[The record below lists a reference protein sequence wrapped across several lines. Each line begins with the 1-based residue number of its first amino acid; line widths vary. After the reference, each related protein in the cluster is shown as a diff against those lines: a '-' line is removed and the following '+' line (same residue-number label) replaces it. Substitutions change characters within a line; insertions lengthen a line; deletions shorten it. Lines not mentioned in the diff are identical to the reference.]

1 MKGILVAAVLAMAG
15 WSAVPAS
22 AETIDISTLKCS
34 DIADMKPEE
43 AGMILAWI
51 DGYLGGQADDTRL
64 DIERFN
70 GNADSAAKACAEEPD
85 TGLLTVLKAAD
96 GEN

>member
-1 MKGILVAAVLAMAG
+1 MKAILAAAILVMVGLSSASAM
-15 WSAVPAS
+15 

-34 DIADMKPEE
+34 DIASMKPEE
-43 AGMILAWI
+43 AAMILAWI

-64 DIERFN
+64 DIDRFN
-70 GNADSAAKACAEEPD
+70 DNADAAAKACGDEPD
-85 TGLLTVLKAAD
+85 TGILTVLKAAD